1 MIADLWK
8 TLQLMPEYRN
18 KTTLIL
24 TCDHGRGD
32 AVKKEWRH
40 HGEKIK
46 DAGQIWIAAIG
57 PDTSPAG
64 EIKTKELLFQRQ
76 IATTLA
82 ALLGLEF
89 KPDHPVM
96 KPISTI
102 YGK

>member
-8 TLQLMPEYRN
+8 IVQSMHEYKN
-18 KTTLIL
+18 KTTIII

-32 AVKKEWRH
+32 AVKEEWKN

-46 DAGQIWIAAIG
+46 DAGQIWIAALG
-57 PDTSPAG
+57 PDTRARG
-64 EIKTKELLFQRQ
+64 EVKTNELLYQRQ

-89 KPDHPVM
+89 KPNHPVM